1 MLARLALLALLA
13 STADAAPPVD
23 AYGRLPSIEKAAL
36 SFDGKTLALEQNS
49 SDTHLISIVALEN
62 DRLVAQIRLGDQKV
76 RALEWADD
84 DHLLITTAS
93 TEMPF
98 ELIGEKTEW
107 RLLQVYSVRDK
118 KLRALLERVPG
129 DVQTMN
135 VVHGRPVIVHRK
147 GETLLYIQGVYVS
160 TETQPALF
168 EINLTSRYERL
179 LKQGTHATR
188 RWVIDESGQVAAE
201 QEYFENDKTWALRL
215 FRDGKARQTVS
226 GVAPIDVPAVL
237 GLSANGDALIVS
249 QTDADG
255 TTWKPL
261 SLSDGT
267 WGADLATKESLTDL
281 LHARGSE
288 RMIGA
293 VHIEDTSTYHFL
305 DKELQD
311 GWDWVVRAFHRD
323 RVELASMS
331 ADGAQVIVKV
341 FGPQTGYAYHLAD
354 LKEHYTR
361 SVGNIYAG
369 VTQIAEVRKV
379 EYPAADGLKIPAYLT
394 LPPGRQPKKLALI
407 AFPHGGPE
415 SRDDLDFD
423 FWAQAM
429 AAQGYAVLQPN
440 FRGSSIDTKWIEAG
454 YGEWGRKMQTDVSDG
469 VRYLVAQGIADPA
482 RVCIVGA
489 SYGGYAALAGVT
501 LESGVYRCAAAFA
514 GVADP
519 ARMLQHEARNFGG
532 RNNTVSRY
540 WNRFLGVES
549 ADDKKLDQISPVKH
563 VQSISVPVLLIH
575 GKEDSTVPYEQSEVM
590 AKAMKRA
597 GKPVEFVSL
606 AKEDHHL
613 SMSSTR
619 LQMLNSVV
627 EFLRKNNPPD

>member
-13 STADAAPPVD
+13 STANAAPPID

-36 SFDGKTLALEQNS
+36 SFDGKTLALAQNS

-98 ELIGEKTEW
+98 ELTGEKTEW

-118 KLRALLERVPG
+118 KLRALLDRVPG

-237 GLSANGDALIVS
+237 GLSAKGDALIVS
-249 QTDADG
+249 QTDAAG

-288 RMIGA
+288 RMIGTA
-293 VHIEDTSTYHFL
+293 HIEDTSTYQFL

-311 GWDWVVRAFHRD
+311 GWDWVVRAFRRD

-519 ARMLQHEARNFGG
+519 ARMLEHEARNYGG

-549 ADDKKLDQISPVKH
+549 ADDKKLDEISPVKH

-606 AKEDHHL
+606 AKEDHYL

-619 LQMLNSVV
+619 VQMLNSVV